1 MKCGRPLTDA
11 SIYQELLKTPVE
23 QLPLTAKKVEGLR
36 EHTNIRTVGDILID
50 EESREIRR
58 VPYVG
63 PIWSAR
69 IHNYAEEF
77 VSV

>member
-1 MKCGRPLTDA
+1 MRCGRPLTEA
-11 SIYQELLKTPVE
+11 SIYTELLKASIDR
-23 QLPLTAKKVEGLR
+23 LPLTPKKLDGLR
-36 EHTNIRTVGDILID
+36 EHTPLRTVGDILLD
-50 EESREIRR
+50 DESREIRR

-69 IHNYAEEF
+69 IHRYAEEY